1 MKNNIQP
8 IAENLPPQD
17 LRMEEVVLGAM
28 LIDEHCLIE
37 VIGLIHSKEL
47 FYKIEHQDIF
57 EAILKLFNAGRN
69 VDILTVVRE
78 LKQLGKNV
86 PITYVNELTS
96 KIHAASNIVQHIY
109 ILKELWV
116 RRVLIP
122 QGQFLMNCSWD
133 LSKDV
138 FDSLGKIQNV
148 LIRTNDFLSI
158 KKGSSIQEIT
168 NDILSTDFSQGIHF
182 VPTGFIGC
190 DTVLGGGFGNGEL
203 IIVAARPGMGKTTLV
218 LKILRNATVM
228 FAKKVVLFSLEMS
241 KIKLGLKLLSMET
254 GISVNRLK
262 RKIFYDG
269 ELDKVQLAT
278 NVIAGMHFQIDD
290 DPALN
295 ISTLRAKAINLK
307 AKQGIDLLA
316 VDYLQLM
323 EGENKNANRENAISA
338 ISRGLKLL
346 SKELEIPIIALSQL
360 SRAVETRTNKR
371 PVLADL
377 RESGAIE
384 QDADVVIFIYRDEY
398 YDIHQD
404 ELGDSTSGKAEI
416 IFGKNREGFLGRE
429 IVACNLEANN
439 FSDVGSQE
447 LMYPTILNEKPKP
460 IF

>member
-1 MKNNIQP
+1 MKNAIQP
-8 IAENLPPQD
+8 SAAPIPPHD
-17 LRMEEVVLGAM
+17 LDIEAVTLGAM
-28 LIDEHCLIE
+28 LIDGFCLIE

-47 FYKIEHQDIF
+47 FYKFEHQDIF
-57 EAILKLFNAGRN
+57 EAIARLFNSGRN
-69 VDILTVVRE
+69 VDLLTVSNE
-78 LKQLGKNV
+78 LRQLGKKV
-86 PITYVNELTS
+86 ELSYVNEITFRVNS
-96 KIHAASNIVQHIY
+96 SANVVQHIY

-122 QGQFLMNCSWD
+122 QGQFLTNCSYD
-133 LSKDV
+133 LSKDI

-168 NDILSTDFSQGIHF
+168 KEILSTDFNQNTTY
-182 VPTGFIGC
+182 VPTGFSGC
-190 DTVLGGGFGNGEL
+190 DKVLGGGFGNGEL

-228 FAKKVVLFSLEMS
+228 FTKKVALFSLEMS
-241 KIKLGLKLLSMET
+241 KVKLGLKLLSMET

-278 NVIAGMHFQIDD
+278 NIIANMSFYIDD
-290 DPALN
+290 DPMLT

-307 AKQGIDLLA
+307 AKQGLDLLA

-323 EGENKNANRENAISA
+323 EGEGGNQNRENAISA

-371 PVLADL
+371 PILADL

-404 ELGDSTSGKAEI
+404 EFGNSTAGKAEI
-416 IFGKNREGFLGRE
+416 IFGKNREGSLGRE
-429 IVACNLEANN
+429 FVTCDLEVNN
-439 FSDVGSQE
+439 FTDIGSKE
-447 LMYPTILNEKPKP
+447 IESSKILDEK
-460 IF
+460 IEHVF

>member
-1 MKNNIQP
+1 
-8 IAENLPPQD
+8 
-17 LRMEEVVLGAM
+17 
-28 LIDEHCLIE
+28 
-37 VIGLIHSKEL
+37 
-47 FYKIEHQDIF
+47 
-57 EAILKLFNAGRN
+57 
-69 VDILTVVRE
+69 
-78 LKQLGKNV
+78 
-86 PITYVNELTS
+86 
-96 KIHAASNIVQHIY
+96 
-109 ILKELWV
+109 
-116 RRVLIP
+116 
-122 QGQFLMNCSWD
+122 
-133 LSKDV
+133 
-138 FDSLGKIQNV
+138 
-148 LIRTNDFLSI
+148 
-158 KKGSSIQEIT
+158 
-168 NDILSTDFSQGIHF
+168 
-182 VPTGFIGC
+182 
-190 DTVLGGGFGNGEL
+190 
-203 IIVAARPGMGKTTLV
+203 
-218 LKILRNATVM
+218 
-228 FAKKVVLFSLEMS
+228 
-241 KIKLGLKLLSMET
+241 MET

-262 RKIFYDG
+262 RKIFYEG

-398 YDIHQD
+398 YEIHQD
-404 ELGDSTSGKAEI
+404 ELGNSTAGKAEI

-447 LMYPTILNEKPKP
+447 LMYPTILNENPKP

>member
-69 VDILTVVRE
+69 VDILTVVRQ

-168 NDILSTDFSQGIHF
+168 NDIL
-182 VPTGFIGC
+182 
-190 DTVLGGGFGNGEL
+190 
-203 IIVAARPGMGKTTLV
+203 
-218 LKILRNATVM
+218 IL
-228 FAKKVVLFSLEMS
+228 L
-241 KIKLGLKLLSMET
+241 
-254 GISVNRLK
+254 
-262 RKIFYDG
+262 
-269 ELDKVQLAT
+269 
-278 NVIAGMHFQIDD
+278 
-290 DPALN
+290 
-295 ISTLRAKAINLK
+295 
-307 AKQGIDLLA
+307 
-316 VDYLQLM
+316 
-323 EGENKNANRENAISA
+323 
-338 ISRGLKLL
+338 
-346 SKELEIPIIALSQL
+346 
-360 SRAVETRTNKR
+360 
-371 PVLADL
+371 
-377 RESGAIE
+377 
-384 QDADVVIFIYRDEY
+384 
-398 YDIHQD
+398 
-404 ELGDSTSGKAEI
+404 
-416 IFGKNREGFLGRE
+416 
-429 IVACNLEANN
+429 
-439 FSDVGSQE
+439 
-447 LMYPTILNEKPKP
+447 
-460 IF
+460 